1 MKINQFIETFP
12 GEIKLAPATIRCEVS
27 GHFQI
32 TSIRPRK
39 EILRARMSAKLQGIK
54 PPQLPWLEY
63 RYLEDGM
70 RVNRKLVKL
79 IRWEVSK

>member
-1 MKINQFIETFP
+1 MKMNLFVETFP
-12 GEIKLAPATIRCEVS
+12 GEVKLAPATIRREVS

-39 EILRARMSAKLQGIK
+39 EILRERLSVELQGLT
-54 PPQLPWLEY
+54 PPQSRWLEH

-70 RVNRKLVKL
+70 RVNGKLVKL
-79 IRWEVSK
+79 IRWETLK